1 LRQGLLKAGMERLL
15 LLESRRCLRQERLGM
30 QSRE

>member
-1 LRQGLLKAGMERLL
+1 LLKAGMEGRLLL
-15 LLESRRCLRQERLGM
+15 LLESRRCLRQERLEM